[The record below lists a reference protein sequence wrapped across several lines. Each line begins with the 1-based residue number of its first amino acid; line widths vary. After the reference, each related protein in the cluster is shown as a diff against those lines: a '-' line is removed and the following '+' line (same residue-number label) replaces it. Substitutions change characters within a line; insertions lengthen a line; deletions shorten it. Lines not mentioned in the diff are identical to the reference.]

1 MLFQRWWRELCFIVE
16 AIRRRWEPLTS
27 ANPTVALCFISGNEE
42 LFCCSRESIYFLPQS
57 AATCCRWREREAS
70 REVKCRER
78 VLLILNTEV
87 LHIHTVRLSEDKLL
101 SLTNS
106 TKGSFRAS
114 WCSCDGF
121 KPESNWMLA
130 PVEGLAAAQVDQS
143 ACLMSSGK
151 KFTPS

>member
-1 MLFQRWWRELCFIVE
+1 M
-16 AIRRRWEPLTS
+16 
-27 ANPTVALCFISGNEE
+27 
-42 LFCCSRESIYFLPQS
+42 
-57 AATCCRWREREAS
+57 S

-114 WCSCDGF
+114 
-121 KPESNWMLA
+121 
-130 PVEGLAAAQVDQS
+130 
-143 ACLMSSGK
+143 
-151 KFTPS
+151 